1 MNPWPIG
8 LSTGCFYRRSIFD
21 VLEPIRAAGF
31 REIEV
36 CSFPMHLDYHNEA
49 DVRRAGERMRGLGLH
64 PFSFHAPFADRID
77 ITAPDDAGRDLALH
91 ELVRACEAAALM
103 GCDNIVLHPGPEREG
118 RPQEEEFLQRM
129 HRAADS
135 LNRVATR
142 CCELGIQLLLE
153 NMLPHLLFGHVRDMM
168 YLLGEIRACTVGT
181 CLDTGHA
188 HLAGE
193 MATVIHKLSGHLK
206 LVHAND
212 NRGDRDA
219 HLPPGEGQIDWA
231 WVAGE
236 LHRADFHGVLVL
248 ELSSGEHE
256 SVEDMLA
263 RAIRAREHL
272 DRVCSPLAG

>member
-1 MNPWPIG
+1 MRQCLVEFCG
-8 LSTGCFYRRSIFD
+8 ADHLKQATAVYLTHTDGCAYDRRELRPPTELDWF
-21 VLEPIRAAGF
+21 LER
-31 REIEV
+31 R
-36 CSFPMHLDYHNEA
+36 LD
-49 DVRRAGERMRGLGLH
+49 
-64 PFSFHAPFADRID
+64 I
-77 ITAPDDAGRDLALH
+77 ALH
-91 ELVRACEAAALM
+91 KLVRACEAAALM

-118 RPQEEEFLQRM
+118 RRHQEEFLQRM

-153 NMLPHLLFGHVRDMM
+153 TMLPHLLFGHVRNKMH
-168 YLLGEIRACTVGT
+168 LLGKIRACTVGT
-181 CLDTGHA
+181 CLDTDHA

-193 MATVIHKLSGHLK
+193 MATVTHKLSGHLN

-219 HLPPGEGQIDWA
+219 HLPPGEGQIGLA

-236 LHRADFHGVLVL
+236 LRRADFHVVLVL

-256 SVEDMLA
+256 PVEDMLE
-263 RAIRAREHL
+263 RAVRAREHL
-272 DRVCSPLAG
+272 DRVCAGLAG